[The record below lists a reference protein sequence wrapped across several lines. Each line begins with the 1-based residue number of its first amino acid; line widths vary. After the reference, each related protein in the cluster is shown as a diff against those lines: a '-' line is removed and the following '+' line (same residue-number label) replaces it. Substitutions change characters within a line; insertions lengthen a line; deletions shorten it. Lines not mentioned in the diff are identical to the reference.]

1 MPIENESFYNLVG
14 ELISRESIV
23 EKMIDYYNQKLE
35 IGETRVTDFNEG
47 SEIRNLL
54 ESIAV
59 DLYDLMEDNY
69 EATRIAFISTAYGEW
84 LDLHGENPLINTP
97 RDTGS
102 EASGFV
108 TFTIPDI
115 RTVDL
120 IIPEETIL
128 ICEDNDLEYITD
140 SEAIIIAGDTS
151 VEVYCTCLTVGED
164 GNCPANTITIIDDD
178 NIDDTIEVT
187 NPEAF
192 SDGTDYEED
201 DEYRERLLSSIRLD
215 NFGSMGYY
223 QDLGENIKGVHDIL
237 LVPDESYTRKI
248 IVNGASKPVKDS
260 VLMDV
265 LVEFTKP
272 ENIVLGHSFIVDSP
286 DYIVLNLTL
295 DLVVEY
301 ELENEIILNRL
312 NSFFNGGVTDDGFDF
327 EGFSI
332 GEKLKET
339 YLYSALESLDGV
351 LRSSAKITG
360 TNAGLNT
367 ITVNNNQ
374 VLQLGEITINQTLID

>member
-1 MPIENESFYNLVG
+1 
-14 ELISRESIV
+14 
-23 EKMIDYYNQKLE
+23 
-35 IGETRVTDFNEG
+35 
-47 SEIRNLL
+47 
-54 ESIAV
+54 
-59 DLYDLMEDNY
+59 MEENY

-164 GNCPANTITIIDDD
+164 GNCPANTITTIDDD

-215 NFGSMGYY
+215 NFGSIGYY

-237 LVPDESYTRKI
+237 LVHDESYTRKI

>member
-164 GNCPANTITIIDDD
+164 GNCPANTITTIDDD

-215 NFGSMGYY
+215 NFGSIGYY